1 MSIFNKHD
9 EVVDVSEVNLETGK
23 HFDLMKFLKK
33 HDPEFYQK
41 IIDNNWT
48 MD

>member
-1 MSIFNKHD
+1 MSNDVIDVD
-9 EVVDVSEVNLETGK
+9 EYLGYKD
-23 HFDLMKFLKK
+23 FDLMKFLKR

>member
-9 EVVDVSEVNLETGK
+9 EVIDVSEVNWETGK
-23 HFDLMKFLKK
+23 RFDIMKFLKR